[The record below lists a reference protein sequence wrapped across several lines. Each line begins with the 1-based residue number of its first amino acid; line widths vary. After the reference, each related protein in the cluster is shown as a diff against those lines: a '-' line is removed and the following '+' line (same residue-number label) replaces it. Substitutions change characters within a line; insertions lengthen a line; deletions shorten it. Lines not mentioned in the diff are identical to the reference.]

1 MKTILGLLVLVVV
14 CTLLGAWYWTSG
26 GDKGPEFRTL
36 PVDRDE
42 LLIAIS
48 ATGTVEPVEVVDVGA
63 QIVGRIS
70 SFAPD
75 PESKSGTVDYGS
87 KVREGELLAQLDDSS
102 VRAER
107 DKAQASL
114 KLAQADLTRTRA
126 QLEQAKQ
133 DFERAE
139 RLRSTNS
146 EREYEIAFAQ
156 YEIAKA
162 DVEIGLAHVEQAEIT
177 KEVVEINL
185 GYTTITAPIDGVVID
200 RHVNVGQTVV
210 AGLNAPSLFLLA
222 RDLSRLQVLA
232 AVNEADIGE
241 VSVGQNVTFRVDA
254 YRETT
259 FAGKVTQ
266 VRLNAGMSHN
276 VVTYDV
282 VVDID
287 NTDGKLLPYMTANL
301 QFEVARQSD
310 VILIPNQA
318 LRWRPTPEQITP
330 SERSAFSLETADDGT
345 EKTTVAVDSPTVW
358 VPTPDGRVRPVSVTV
373 GLSDGMVSE
382 STGAEVQSGDV
393 VVVSVKREATRD
405 FVSSFVSRVTR
416 SNDKQ

>member
-1 MKTILGLLVLVVV
+1 MKTIFGLLVLVVA

-36 PVDRDE
+36 PVEREE

-70 SFAPD
+70 SFGPD
-75 PESKSGTVDYGS
+75 PESERGTVDFGS

-102 VRAER
+102 VRAEL
-107 DKAQASL
+107 DKADASV
-114 KLAQADLTRTRA
+114 KLAKADLAGTRA
-126 QLEQAKQ
+126 RLEQTKQ

-139 RLRSTNS
+139 RLRNTNS
-146 EREYEIAFAQ
+146 EREYETAFAQ
-156 YEIAKA
+156 YEIAQA
-162 DVEIGLAHVEQAEIT
+162 DVEIGLARVEQAKIT
-177 KEVVEINL
+177 KQEVEINL

-200 RHVNVGQTVV
+200 RRVNVGQTVV
-210 AGLNAPSLFLLA
+210 VGLNAPSLFLLA

-241 VSVGQNVTFRVDA
+241 ISVGQNVTFRVDA

-259 FAGKVTQ
+259 FAGKVSQ
-266 VRLNAGMSHN
+266 VRLNASMSHN

-301 QFEVARQSD
+301 QFEVARRSD

-318 LRWRPTPEQITP
+318 LRWHPTPEQITP
-330 SERSAFSLETADDGT
+330 SARDAFSLETADDGT
-345 EKTTVAVDSPTVW
+345 EKTTVAIDSPTVW
-358 VPTPDGRVRPVSVTV
+358 VRADDGLVRPVPVTV

-382 STGAEVQSGDV
+382 NTGAEVQPGSV

-405 FVSSFVSRVTR
+405 FVSSFISRVTR
-416 SNDKQ
+416 DKKK

>member
-1 MKTILGLLVLVVV
+1 M
-14 CTLLGAWYWTSG
+14 
-26 GDKGPEFRTL
+26 
-36 PVDRDE
+36 
-42 LLIAIS
+42 
-48 ATGTVEPVEVVDVGA
+48 
-63 QIVGRIS
+63 
-70 SFAPD
+70 
-75 PESKSGTVDYGS
+75 
-87 KVREGELLAQLDDSS
+87 
-102 VRAER
+102 RAEL
-107 DKAQASL
+107 DKAEASL
-114 KLAQADLTRTRA
+114 KLAKAELARTRA
-126 QLEQAKQ
+126 KLEQTKQ

-139 RLRSTNS
+139 RLRNTNS
-146 EREYEIAFAQ
+146 EREYEMAFAQ

-162 DVEIGLAHVEQAEIT
+162 DVDIGLARVEQAEIT
-177 KEVVEINL
+177 KKEVEIHL

-200 RHVNVGQTVV
+200 RRVNVGQTVV
-210 AGLNAPSLFLLA
+210 AGMNAPSLFLLA

-241 VSVGQNVTFRVDA
+241 ISVDQNVTFRVDA
-254 YRETT
+254 YRGTT

-330 SERSAFSLETADDGT
+330 SARDAFSLETADDGT

-358 VPTPDGRVRPVSVTV
+358 VLAADGRVRPVPVTV

-382 STGAEVQSGDV
+382 STGAEVQPDSV
-393 VVVSVKREATRD
+393 VVVSVQREAARD
-405 FVSSFVSRVTR
+405 FVSSFISRVTR
-416 SNDKQ
+416 SKDKK